1 MNFEDLQHSWKNQ
14 PVKDPG
20 DTDQLKLA
28 METSWNKHQRKV
40 LRTNLFLSICFL
52 MTCVGLA
59 FIYFSYRAH
68 FGWAFQLSMLFIYIL
83 MFIFLAVSWKS
94 YGFRKENRA
103 QNSTSYICYQLKKLQ
118 WQRKTITVYGR
129 VYVFLLWIDFMC
141 YSWEVTSGGSALF
154 RFSAMA
160 VITFYI
166 IVLMIW
172 QRLTQQ
178 KKALKSIDELTSD
191 FSQLKNKLE
200 N

>member
-68 FGWAFQLSMLFIYIL
+68 FGWAFQLSMLFISIL
-83 MFIFLAVSWKS
+83 MFVSLRYPGKAMVSGKKTEQRTVHHIF
-94 YGFRKENRA
+94 
-103 QNSTSYICYQLKKLQ
+103 
-118 WQRKTITVYGR
+118 
-129 VYVFLLWIDFMC
+129 
-141 YSWEVTSGGSALF
+141 
-154 RFSAMA
+154 
-160 VITFYI
+160 VI
-166 IVLMIW
+166 
-172 QRLTQQ
+172 
-178 KKALKSIDELTSD
+178 
-191 FSQLKNKLE
+191 N
-200 N
+200 